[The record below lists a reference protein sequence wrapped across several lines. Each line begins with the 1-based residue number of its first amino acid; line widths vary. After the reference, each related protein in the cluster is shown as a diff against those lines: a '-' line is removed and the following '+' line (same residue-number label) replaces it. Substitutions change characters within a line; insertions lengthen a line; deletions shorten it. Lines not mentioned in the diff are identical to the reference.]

1 MNRIKLAIF
10 DLDGVITSTTNEH
23 FKAWSLLFIKNFG
36 IQLSSELEKFTKGVS
51 RHDSLKILLKH
62 SGITIDNQMM
72 FEKLASDKNVIYN
85 ELISEFDHTKI
96 FDGVHKIIDFLKT
109 KGVKIA
115 LGSASKNSAFLL
127 ERLNIKHMFDYI
139 VDPSNLK
146 SKPEPDIFLAA
157 MNYFGMNH
165 EQCIGF
171 EDAIAGVKA
180 IKRAGMFAIGIGND
194 DLEMADLQYPSLK
207 DINYDLLNEVIEGK
221 YEIKK

>member
-1 MNRIKLAIF
+1 MKPIKLAIF

-23 FKAWSLLFIKNFG
+23 FKAWTLLFIKNFG
-36 IQLSSELEKFTKGVS
+36 IQLSSDLETYTKGVS
-51 RHDSLKILLKH
+51 RLDSLKTLLKH
-62 SGITIDNQMM
+62 SGITIENPMM
-72 FEKLASDKNVIYN
+72 LEKLAIDKNVIYN

-96 FDGVHKIIDFLKT
+96 FEGVVQIIDFLKN

-115 LGSASKNSAFLL
+115 LGSASKNSTFLL
-127 ERLNIKHMFDYI
+127 ERLGIKHMFDYI

-171 EDAIAGVKA
+171 EDAIAGVEA
-180 IKRAGMFAIGIGND
+180 IKSAGMFAIGIGNEN
-194 DLEMADLQYPSLK
+194 LVSADLQYPSLK
-207 DINYDLLNEVIEGK
+207 DINYILLNEVIEGK

>member
-1 MNRIKLAIF
+1 MKPIKLAIF

-36 IQLSSELEKFTKGVS
+36 VQLNPELEKFTKGVS
-51 RHDSLKILLKH
+51 RYDSLKTLLRH
-62 SGITIDNQMM
+62 SGITIENPMIL
-72 FEKLASDKNVIYN
+72 EKLASDKNAIYN
-85 ELISEFDHTKI
+85 ELISEFDETKV
-96 FDGVHKIIDFLKT
+96 FDGVHQIIDFLKN

-115 LGSASKNSAFLL
+115 LGSASKNGTFLL
-127 ERLNIKHMFDYI
+127 ERLNIKHLFDYV

-146 SKPEPDIFLAA
+146 SKPEPDIFLDA

-180 IKRAGMFAIGIGND
+180 IKNAGMYAVGIGND
-194 DLEMADLQYPSLK
+194 DLEMADIQYPSLN
-207 DINYDLLNEVIEGK
+207 DINYNLLNELIEGE